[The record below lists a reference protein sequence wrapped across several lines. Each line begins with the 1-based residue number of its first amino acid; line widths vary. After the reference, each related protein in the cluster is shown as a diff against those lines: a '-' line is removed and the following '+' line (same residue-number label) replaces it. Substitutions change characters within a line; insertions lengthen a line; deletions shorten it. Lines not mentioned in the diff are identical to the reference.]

1 MGSNSSNVDLSLDF
15 SIKTAS
21 MSCLLDNLGGPETK
35 IFAPHNCDI
44 IALRIGAN
52 GHKESVYPYNE

>member
-1 MGSNSSNVDLSLDF
+1 MDLSLDF